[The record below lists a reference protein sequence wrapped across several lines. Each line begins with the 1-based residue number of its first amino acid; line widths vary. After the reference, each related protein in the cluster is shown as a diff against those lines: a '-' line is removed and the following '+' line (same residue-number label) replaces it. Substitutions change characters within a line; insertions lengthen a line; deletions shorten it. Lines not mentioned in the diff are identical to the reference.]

1 MSLLQDFKNF
11 AFKGNLI
18 DLAVA
23 FVIGG
28 AFSGIVTALVKDIIM
43 PSISFITPSQ
53 SYTKW
58 TIAKKILIGHFIG
71 AVLNFFIV
79 AVGLFIIVVLVIG
92 QIHKMTT
99 KPPPPA
105 AATTKECPYCC
116 STIPIN
122 AVRCGQCTSNLAPA
136 APNPTATPTA

>member
-1 MSLLQDFKNF
+1 MSLLKDFKNF

-23 FVIGG
+23 FVIGT
-28 AFSGIVTALVKDIIM
+28 AFSGIVTALVNDIIM
-43 PSISFITPSQ
+43 PAISFVTPSQ

-79 AVGLFIIVVLVIG
+79 AVSLFVIVVLVIG
-92 QIHKMTT
+92 QIHKLTT

-105 AATTKECPYCC
+105 APTTKECPFCC
-116 STIPIN
+116 STIPIK
-122 AVRCGQCTSNLAPA
+122 AVRCGQCTSELPPA
-136 APNPTATPTA
+136 ATTA

>member
-1 MSLLQDFKNF
+1 MSLLKDFKNF

-28 AFSGIVTALVKDIIM
+28 AFSGIVTALVNDIIM
-43 PSISFITPSQ
+43 PCISFVTPSQ

-71 AVLNFFIV
+71 AVLNFFIIAV
-79 AVGLFIIVVLVIG
+79 ALFIIVVLVIG
-92 QIHKMTT
+92 QIHKLTT
-99 KPPPPA
+99 KPPPTA
-105 AATTKECPYCC
+105 APTTKECPFCC
-116 STIPIN
+116 SAIPLK
-122 AVRCGQCTSNLAPA
+122 AVRCGQCTSDLTTAPPA
-136 APNPTATPTA
+136 PTA

>member
-1 MSLLQDFKNF
+1 MSLLKDFRNF

-28 AFSGIVTALVKDIIM
+28 AFSGIVTALVNDIIM
-43 PSISFITPSQ
+43 PLISFVTPSQ

-71 AVLNFFIV
+71 AVLNFFIIAV
-79 AVGLFIIVVLVIG
+79 ALFIIVVLVIG

-122 AVRCGQCTSNLAPA
+122 AVRCGQCTSNLTPAASAPVAPA
-136 APNPTATPTA
+136 S